1 MKRFLI
7 ALTVALLFLCLTL
20 GASAETAGTGARQPS
35 GADTGEAGE
44 DGDAA
49 APVTDPGATG
59 ETDADAGQGTGAGDT
74 EKSGEVPENTA
85 PPGEDDTDAAA
96 RETAGGRIAAF
107 FETYIGEIFSALT
120 LVGSL
125 VLMCGY
131 KRGFLPAL
139 CRGLDCVTRSTESLG
154 RQAMETSEE
163 AKTRLGAFLDR
174 ASPLLEQAEGIL
186 ALANDLRTRA
196 AALEG
201 ELALAAD
208 DRAREET
215 LWRGVADLLYGV
227 FSAANLP
234 DYAKEQ
240 LGARYAALLAV
251 AAPQEGTDAGA
262 GV

>member
-1 MKRFLI
+1 MKRLLI
-7 ALTVALLFLCLTL
+7 AFTAVCLLLCLTVA
-20 GASAETAGTGARQPS
+20 AAAETDGATPPTAPPQEAGSGTTRQTDGDTVSDVSSVAGSTGDAE
-35 GADTGEAGE
+35 ADGEA
-44 DGDAA
+44 
-49 APVTDPGATG
+49 
-59 ETDADAGQGTGAGDT
+59 
-74 EKSGEVPENTA
+74 PENAA
-85 PPGEDDTDAAA
+85 PPGEEGTDAAA
-96 RETAGGRIAAF
+96 RDTAGGRIADF

-125 VLMCGY
+125 VLMYGY

-139 CRGLDCVTRSTESLG
+139 CRGLDCVTRSTETLG

-163 AKTRLGAFLDR
+163 AKARLGTFLDR
-174 ASPLLEQAEGIL
+174 ATPLFERAEQILTLAE
-186 ALANDLRTRA
+186 ALRERVT
-196 AALEG
+196 ALEAQ
-201 ELALAAD
+201 LSLAAD

-251 AAPQEGTDAGA
+251 AAPKEETDAGA

>member
-1 MKRFLI
+1 MKRLLI
-7 ALTVALLFLCLTL
+7 ALTALLLLLCLTL
-20 GASAETAGTGARQPS
+20 GVAAEATADNDAATQPS
-35 GADTGEAGE
+35 GVS

-49 APVTDPGATG
+49 VGADNGQASVPDAVATG
-59 ETDADAGQGTGAGDT
+59 ETGNDGGA
-74 EKSGEVPENTA
+74 KSGEAPENTA

-96 RETAGGRIAAF
+96 RETVGGRIAAF

-174 ASPLLEQAEGIL
+174 ASPLLEQAEQIL
-186 ALANDLRTRA
+186 TLAEDLRVRA
-196 AALEG
+196 SALER
-201 ELALAAD
+201 ELSLAAD

-251 AAPQEGTDAGA
+251 AAPQEETNAGT

>member
-1 MKRFLI
+1 MKRLLI
-7 ALTVALLFLCLTL
+7 ALTALLLLLCLTL
-20 GASAETAGTGARQPS
+20 GAAAEATADDTAATQPS
-35 GADTGEAGE
+35 GVS

-49 APVTDPGATG
+49 VGADNGQASVPDAVTTG
-59 ETDADAGQGTGAGDT
+59 ETGNDDGA
-74 EKSGEVPENTA
+74 KSGEVPENTA

-96 RETAGGRIAAF
+96 RETVGGRIAAF

-174 ASPLLEQAEGIL
+174 ASPLLEQAEQIL
-186 ALANDLRTRA
+186 TLAEDLRVRA
-196 AALEG
+196 TALER
-201 ELALAAD
+201 ELSLAAD

-251 AAPQEGTDAGA
+251 AAPQEETNAGT

>member
-1 MKRFLI
+1 MKRLLI
-7 ALTVALLFLCLTL
+7 ALTALLLLLCLTL
-20 GASAETAGTGARQPS
+20 GVAAEATVDDTAATQPS
-35 GADTGEAGE
+35 GVSG
-44 DGDAA
+44 GDAA
-49 APVTDPGATG
+49 VGADNGQTSVPDAVTTRETGNGGGA
-59 ETDADAGQGTGAGDT
+59 
-74 EKSGEVPENTA
+74 KSGEVPENTA

-96 RETAGGRIAAF
+96 RETVGGRIAAF

-174 ASPLLEQAEGIL
+174 ASPLLEQAERIL
-186 ALANDLRTRA
+186 TLAEDLRVRA
-196 AALEG
+196 TALER
-201 ELALAAD
+201 ELSLAAD

-251 AAPQEGTDAGA
+251 AAPQEETNAGT

>member
-1 MKRFLI
+1 M
-7 ALTVALLFLCLTL
+7 
-20 GASAETAGTGARQPS
+20 
-35 GADTGEAGE
+35 GADNGQASVP
-44 DGDAA
+44 DA
-49 APVTDPGATG
+49 VTTG
-59 ETDADAGQGTGAGDT
+59 ETGNDDG

-96 RETAGGRIAAF
+96 RETVGGRIAAF

-174 ASPLLEQAEGIL
+174 ASPLLEQAERIL
-186 ALANDLRTRA
+186 TLAEDLRVRA
-196 AALEG
+196 TALER
-201 ELALAAD
+201 ELSLAAD

-240 LGARYAALLAV
+240 LGARYAALLAM
-251 AAPQEGTDAGA
+251 AAPQEETNAGT